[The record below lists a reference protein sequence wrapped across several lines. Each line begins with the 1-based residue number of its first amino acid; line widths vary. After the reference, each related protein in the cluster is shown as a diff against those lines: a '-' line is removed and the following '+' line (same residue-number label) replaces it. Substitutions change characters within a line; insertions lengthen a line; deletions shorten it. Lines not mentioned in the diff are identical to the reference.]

1 MTVHEAIAAK
11 LAATFEPAHL
21 DITNESGNHNVPPG
35 SESHFKV
42 VIVAAGFEG
51 KRLIERHRLVH
62 AALSDLLAGPIHA
75 LALHTY
81 TEADWSA
88 RFGAHPMSPPCRGG
102 G

>member
-1 MTVHEAIAAK
+1 MTVGEAIASK
-11 LAATFEPAHL
+11 LAATFAPAHL
-21 DITNESGNHNVPPG
+21 EITNESGNHNVPPG

-62 AALSDLLAGPIHA
+62 AALADLLAGPIHA

-81 TEADWSA
+81 TEADWSV
-88 RFGAHPMSPPCRGG
+88 RFGDHPMSPPCRGG

>member
-1 MTVHEAIAAK
+1 MTVGEAIGAK

-21 DITNESGNHNVPPG
+21 EITNESGNHNVPPG

-51 KRLIERHRLVH
+51 KRLLERHRLVH
-62 AALSDLLAGPIHA
+62 AALADLLAGPIHA

-81 TEADWSA
+81 TEADWKA
-88 RFGAHPMSPPCRGG
+88 KFGAHPMSPPCRGG